1 MHNVTLSFKYS
12 HHISQYIYGFLLLS
26 KNNIIKLSN
35 IDKDTNITGAQHILR
50 ANIDG
55 KKIIYDAN
63 DGDHI
68 DRGFFS
74 IPDYE
79 WCDLYFKRSYSNQL
93 AEQFPKCR
101 PLGFNYEIKPFYG
114 MIDCFFGNIRRLMG
128 KEIIKH
134 TDLEIIPNVS
144 NNPKI
149 LFLTRL
155 WEPNPIKDNASKI
168 ELEYYNETIQ
178 LNKVRMDALNMI
190 HTQFNEKSTIGINDI
205 PYSRRMAP
213 DFILPKE
220 KTHRR
225 NFINMMK
232 EHEICI
238 TSTGLHK
245 STGWRFGEFVAASRA
260 IISEPLNYV
269 VPGNFDNYLPFNNIE
284 ELYLAI
290 EKLVNDKELRYDMM
304 KRNNIYY
311 NNYLKPDRLILNT
324 ITSL

>member
-1 MHNVTLSFKYS
+1 MPSYNSGE
-12 HHISQYIYGFLLLS
+12 YIRKSIDSVLNQSY
-26 KNNIIKLSN
+26 KNFELIIIDDCSSDNTVDIITSYQDKRIKLLKN
-35 IDKDTNITGAQHILR
+35 ETNQGAGITR
-50 ANIDG
+50 N
-55 KKIIYDAN
+55 K
-63 DGDHI
+63 
-68 DRGFFS
+68 GF
-74 IPDYE
+74 
-79 WCDLYFKRSYSNQL
+79 
-93 AEQFPKCR
+93 
-101 PLGFNYEIKPFYG
+101 
-114 MIDCFFGNIRRLMG
+114 
-128 KEIIKH
+128 
-134 TDLEIIPNVS
+134 LEIIPNVS

-155 WEPNPIKDNASKI
+155 WEPNPLKDNASKI

-190 HTQFNEKSTIGINDI
+190 HTQFNERSTIGINDI